1 MTLNMR
7 GFFEWDER
15 ANRIADYIKKENPD
29 IVFFQEVVYLPEES
43 PYTQVS
49 LLNRELKYPYY
60 QGSITRLQE
69 SPHYEV
75 YREGLAT
82 LSRYPLVSSESIVLK
97 QEEGDPHNRLVQL
110 FDIAIDESIVKFANV
125 HLSVRHDRAL
135 HHLQEVFGILEQRH
149 EKRIIIGDFNMEH
162 LERHAHLWRDNYTLS
177 TSLKDYV
184 SFPDEHKTIDYLL
197 VPKEFELEWLRL
209 SDDGLS
215 DHRAII
221 ADVEY
226 RPARLHLVSAL

>member
-1 MTLNMR
+1 MR
-7 GFFEWDER
+7 GFFEWDDR
-15 ANRIADYIKKENPD
+15 ADRIVNHIKKENPD

-43 PYTQVS
+43 PYTQVG
-49 LLNRELKYPYY
+49 LLNKVLRYPFY

-69 SPHYEV
+69 SPEYEV

-82 LSRYPLVSSESIVLK
+82 LSKYPLVNSESIVLK
-97 QEEGDPHNRLVQL
+97 QEEGDPHNRLVQF
-110 FDIAIDESIVKFANV
+110 FDVMVDETTVKFANV

-135 HHLQEVFGILEQRH
+135 HHLEEVLGIMNARG
-149 EKRIIIGDFNMEH
+149 EKRILIGDFNMEH
-162 LERHAHLWRDNYTLS
+162 LERHAHLWRDDYFLS
-177 TSLKDYV
+177 TTVRDYV

-209 SDDGLS
+209 SDDSLS
-215 DHRAII
+215 DHRAIT

-226 RPARLHLVSAL
+226 KPAVLRRVWA

>member
-149 EKRIIIGDFNMEH
+149 EKRIIIGDFNIT
-162 LERHAHLWRDNYTLS
+162 Y
-177 TSLKDYV
+177 
-184 SFPDEHKTIDYLL
+184 
-197 VPKEFELEWLRL
+197 
-209 SDDGLS
+209 G
-215 DHRAII
+215 AITT
-221 ADVEY
+221 
-226 RPARLHLVSAL
+226 RFRLVSRTMSVFRTSIKPSTTCWFQKNSNLNGYASATTV